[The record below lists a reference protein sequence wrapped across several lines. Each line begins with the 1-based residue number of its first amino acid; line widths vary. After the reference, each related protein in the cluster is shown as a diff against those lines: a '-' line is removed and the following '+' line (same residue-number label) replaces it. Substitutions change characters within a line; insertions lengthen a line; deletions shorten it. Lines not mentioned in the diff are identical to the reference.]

1 MLLQGDFLDCV
12 SQQRLHETF
21 VNFKL
26 FCTVKSVNIYIC
38 FV

>member
-21 VNFKL
+21 VSVKL
-26 FCTVKSVNIYIC
+26 FCTVKSVNNAIC